1 MDEKERAEINKLNAE
16 AEKLKEEARSLRHG
30 IWIKWYTAAAATF
43 FWKYRIFQDH
53 QGVLF
58 IN

>member
-43 FWKYRIFQDH
+43 FGSTGFFKIIKEYF
-53 QGVLF
+53 L
-58 IN
+58 